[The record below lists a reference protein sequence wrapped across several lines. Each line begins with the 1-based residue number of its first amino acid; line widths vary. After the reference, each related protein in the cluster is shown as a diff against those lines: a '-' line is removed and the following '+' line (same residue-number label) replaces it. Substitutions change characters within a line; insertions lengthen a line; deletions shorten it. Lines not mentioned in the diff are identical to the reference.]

1 MLAFLQ
7 LHCVANL
14 KCTPKHLLLYQNN
27 KAGKI
32 VKGGGLGVRGLGGLE
47 VYRFRGLNFIPN
59 DNALII

>member
-32 VKGGGLGVRGLGGLE
+32 VKGGGLGVWWFRGLG
-47 VYRFRGLNFIPN
+47 VRGLGVWGFGG
-59 DNALII
+59 LGV